1 MYLRRPE
8 EFEAASLN
16 APGLEQGTAAKIGG
30 AKWENAGCRLRPAPG
45 LSAGRGLD
53 HAAGQRGAGVILL
66 VAVNC

>member
-8 EFEAASLN
+8 EFEAVSLN
-16 APGLEQGTAAKIGG
+16 APRPEKGTAAKIGG
-30 AKWENAGCRLRPAPG
+30 AKRENAGCRLRPEAG